1 MFIFA
6 NLTSLYHICYLLGEL
21 AEEIEHYWGAILDRS
36 FSEGAANNTTPAVA
50 AHVGA
55 PDGPL
60 GVMIKILQTLTKLQQ
75 EWISIF

>member
-50 AHVGA
+50 ADVGA
-55 PDGPL
+55 PDGDIDEGLP
-60 GVMIKILQTLTKLQQ
+60 GRTLLM
-75 EWISIF
+75 S